1 MEGSGFK
8 NTMRKI
14 FRATEKMWNNFIK
27 SGLKIGN
34 PIISAGVAAK
44 TKYPQSAQITSNIL
58 KSSTGG
64 KYLSLTDLHGNG
76 FRIKVMSFDFK

>member
-1 MEGSGFK
+1 
-8 NTMRKI
+8 
-14 FRATEKMWNNFIK
+14 MWNTFIK
-27 SGLKIGN
+27 SGLKIGS

-58 KSSTGG
+58 KSLTGG

-76 FRIKVMSFDFK
+76 FRIKVISFYFK